1 MVGQKTI
8 KNNVIFLKK
17 KTNSLPIPRA
27 YYVLVVSFIWY
38 YV

>member
-17 KTNSLPIPRA
+17 KKQIV
-27 YYVLVVSFIWY
+27 YQFQEHIMF
-38 YV
+38 